1 MTSSE
6 TNNEFS
12 EFSAESPRRS
22 RGFVLGLST
31 ALVALGAVGA
41 GAVVNYSR
49 SLPRTD
55 SIAPGVRIGEADV
68 SGLSRGDA
76 EEKARVWARE
86 RLARAVV
93 LTAPKS
99 EKKWAITLGELGGRF
114 DLEPAVNAAWQLGK
128 DDNFFERLYH
138 GKRERNIT
146 LNPEFKLN
154 PAKLDTYLGRVAK
167 AVRKPAQNARAKME
181 SGGGLSLVKKE
192 EKGIELDVEAT
203 KAALLSGGM
212 GSLISGKTT
221 TIIVKEELPKVT
233 AEDLGKM
240 GTLMGSYT
248 TDYSGSPRAR
258 KTNVALATTK
268 INGTLLGPGEVF
280 SYNDIVGPRE
290 SELGWKMAHQYQDGL
305 VVDGV
310 GGGVCQTSTT
320 LYNAV
325 IRADLKIVD
334 RSNHSMPVRYVSVGC
349 DAAVVYGAVD
359 FKFQNSTDGP
369 IFIGGKADGDS
380 LTYRIYGTKPSE
392 RKVLS
397 FYAGSRRYNS
407 SGGSSVT
414 SYRRV
419 QLPDGSI
426 EVEVIDSSS
435 YRAPRAVPSGR

>member
-6 TNNEFS
+6 TSNEFS
-12 EFSAESPRRS
+12 EFTAEPPRRS

-31 ALVALGAVGA
+31 ALVALGAVGV
-41 GAVVNYSR
+41 GSVVSYSR
-49 SLPRTD
+49 TLPSTD
-55 SIAPGVRIGEADV
+55 SIAPGVRIGNADV
-68 SGLSRGDA
+68 SGLSREVA
-76 EEKARVWARE
+76 QEKARGWAKE
-86 RLARAVV
+86 HLAKAVV

-128 DDNFFERLYH
+128 EDNFFERLYH
-138 GKRERNIT
+138 GKRERNVT
-146 LNPEFKLN
+146 LNPEFKLD

-181 SGGGLSLVKKE
+181 SGGGLSLAKKE

-203 KAALLSGGM
+203 KAALLNGGM
-212 GSLISGKTT
+212 GSLIGGKTV
-221 TIIVKEELPKVT
+221 TISVKEELPKVT

-240 GTLMGSYT
+240 GTLLGSYT
-248 TDYSGSPRAR
+248 TDYGGSPRAR
-258 KTNVALATTK
+258 KTNVGLATSK
-268 INGTLLGPGEVF
+268 INGTLLAPGEVF

-290 SELGWKMAHQYQDGL
+290 SEFGWKMAHQYQDGL
-305 VVDGV
+305 VVDGY

-320 LYNAV
+320 LYNAA
-325 IRADLKIVD
+325 IRADLKIVK

-349 DAAVVYGAVD
+349 DAAVAYGAVD

-369 IFIGGKADGDS
+369 IFIGGKANGDS

-419 QLPDGSI
+419 QLPDGKVK
-426 EVEVIDSSS
+426 VEVIDYSS
-435 YRAPRAVPSGR
+435 YRAPRAAPSSR